1 LSLIKCYSYLIFL
14 KVFTVP
20 KVREGIILIRM
31 EWWCGQ
37 PNELTKDW
45 TEVNGGNT
53 FDTTPWNSTSTIPT
67 ATRRLR
73 EHSDFYYDGDDKK
86 EEERYHRKL
95 KPTKD
100 QLIPKD
106 LEMDYAINGVIKT
119 MGRDEWE
126 PHTREYVKN
135 VAVWPML
142 NDESMA
148 QKDWDGEPVEVAVR
162 FRSKINPQQNYCI
175 SHVYYA

>member
-1 LSLIKCYSYLIFL
+1 MLLLFIYLSS

-73 EHSDFYYDGDDKK
+73 EHSDVYYSGDDKE